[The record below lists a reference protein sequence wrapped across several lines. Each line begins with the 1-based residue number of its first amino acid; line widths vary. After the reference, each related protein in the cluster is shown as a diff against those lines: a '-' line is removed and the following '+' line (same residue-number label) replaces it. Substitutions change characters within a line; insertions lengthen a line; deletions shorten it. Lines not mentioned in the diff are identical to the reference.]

1 MRILAAVML
10 AMTTLAPTARA
21 EPVRTLEANDQSIV
35 VGNDQFSLRIWATGK
50 FGEVQAGGRE
60 YIWMGALYTT
70 PLIPETGKSLR
81 AVQGETTRGGIGPAP
96 AMPTPEI
103 RGDCIVVT
111 ISRDCSRKEIY
122 GGATLYHL
130 TETFEVHPSGYIR
143 LRYEF
148 DYQRLFDM
156 SSASLYLALT
166 GEQVGGR
173 SYWADYTSHVTPGVF
188 DGAAAGRIDEIRGAV
203 RTLEIACE
211 AGPLD
216 LWFDEV
222 PTVAAQ
228 VWSAGKRFPITL
240 PVPGTGR
247 NELVYP
253 GTRGA
258 LDFGIRLPIGDA
270 NAPSL

>member
-1 MRILAAVML
+1 MRIIAAIML
-10 AMTTLAPTARA
+10 AMATLTLPAFA
-21 EPVRTLEANDQSIV
+21 EPVRTLEADDHSIV

-60 YIWMGALYTT
+60 YIWMGALYTSPT
-70 PLIPETGKSLR
+70 DPETGDRIR
-81 AVQGETTRGGIGPAP
+81 AVQGETTRGGIGPEP
-96 AMPTPEI
+96 AMAAPQT
-103 RGDCIVVT
+103 RGDWLLIT
-111 ISRDCSRKEIY
+111 ISRECSRAEIHD
-122 GGATLYHL
+122 GATLYHL
-130 TETFEVHPSGYIR
+130 TQTFEVHPSGYIR

-156 SSASLYLALT
+156 TSASLYLALT

-173 SYWADYTSHVTPGVF
+173 TYWADYTSHVTQSVF
-188 DGAAAGRIDEIRGAV
+188 QVGKQYTRIDEIRGAV
-203 RTLEIACE
+203 RTLEVACE
-211 AGPLD
+211 AGPLH

-228 VWSAGKRFPITL
+228 VWSEGKYFPITL
-240 PVPGTGR
+240 PAPGTGR

-258 LDFGIRLPIGDA
+258 LDFGIKLPIGDGG
-270 NAPSL
+270 